1 MSFRLSHRWWF
12 VCGLVLLAL
21 ASLACRLGF
30 PLARVLARRAEA
42 PLAKSE
48 VQIKV
53 FADRPWT
60 DTGVSV
66 RLGDRLSIEYESGLW
81 SPWPQGAYDALG
93 FGGDP
98 RCDCN
103 VLAGAS
109 HAALIGKIDGGR
121 PFLVGNDFSQP
132 VGQAGRLYL
141 GINDT
146 RLEDNSGSLTVRIRI
161 AR

>member
-1 MSFRLSHRWWF
+1 MSFRLSRRWRL
-12 VCGLVLLAL
+12 VCGLALVAL
-21 ASLACRLGF
+21 ASMGCGLGF
-30 PLARVLARRAEA
+30 PLTRALARRAEA
-42 PLAKSE
+42 PPARLE
-48 VQIKV
+48 VEV

-66 RLGDRLSIEYESGLW
+66 RPGDRLSIEYESGLW

-109 HAALIGKIDGGR
+109 HAALIGKIDHGR

-146 RLEDNSGSLTVRIRI
+146 RLEDNSGSLTVRIRVT
-161 AR
+161 R

>member
-1 MSFRLSHRWWF
+1 MSFPVSHRWRL
-12 VCGLVLLAL
+12 VCGLLLFAL
-21 ASLACRLGF
+21 ASMGCRLGL
-30 PLARVLARRAEA
+30 PLVRALARRT
-42 PLAKSE
+42 E
-48 VQIKV
+48 VPPVQLEVEV

-66 RLGDRLSIEYESGLW
+66 HPGDHLSIEYESGFW

-109 HAALIGKIDGGR
+109 HAALIGRIDRGR
-121 PFLVGNDFSQP
+121 PFLVGNDFAQP

-146 RLEDNSGSLTVRIRI
+146 RLEDNAGSLTVRIRI
-161 AR
+161 TR